1 MRTTTRAARNEGA
14 APEAAAKV
22 WDDYLHLF
30 GTTAYVWA
38 RYMSALPP
46 LPVVEDATGMSDGE
60 PSERDRRPPSSTASG

>member
-38 RYMSALPP
+38 RYLSALPP
-46 LPVVEDATGMSDGE
+46 LPVAEEATGMSAGE
-60 PSERDRRPPSSTASG
+60 PSERHRRPPSTASG